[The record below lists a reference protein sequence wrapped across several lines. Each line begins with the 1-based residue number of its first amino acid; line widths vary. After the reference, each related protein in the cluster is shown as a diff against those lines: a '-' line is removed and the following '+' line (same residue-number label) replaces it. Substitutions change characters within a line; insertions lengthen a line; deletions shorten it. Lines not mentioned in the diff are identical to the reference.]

1 MRNFLEPKHS
11 TLCNAVNSFASQ
23 RRKDKKERIKGEEIP
38 SKARA
43 DKKSRG
49 LLHVRTRC
57 PANDCQR
64 RAKSRRRESSIVV
77 HHRLIHVKFHS
88 PCPSRKSK
96 KKKEYKRKRKKDRAI
111 YPPIQ
116 RSIIARPSLLSPKLG
131 AFVGRKTDC
140 SIVLDFIIIGINGRR
155 RGRWMIPRIRGQAG
169 RPSR

>member
-1 MRNFLEPKHS
+1 MIIYYQPLRNFLEPKHS

-77 HHRLIHVKFHS
+77 HHRLIHAKFHS

-96 KKKEYKRKRKKDRAI
+96 KKKECKRKKRSSDLSTDPTKHYCKTLPPLPKVGCFRRPENRLFDR
-111 YPPIQ
+111 
-116 RSIIARPSLLSPKLG
+116 
-131 AFVGRKTDC
+131 
-140 SIVLDFIIIGINGRR
+140 
-155 RGRWMIPRIRGQAG
+155 PRFYNHRD
-169 RPSR
+169 